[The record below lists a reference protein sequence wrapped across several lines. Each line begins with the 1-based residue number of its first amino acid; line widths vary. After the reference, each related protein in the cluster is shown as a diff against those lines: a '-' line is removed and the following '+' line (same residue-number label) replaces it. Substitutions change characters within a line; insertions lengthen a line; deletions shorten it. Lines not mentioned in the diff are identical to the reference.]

1 MKQASCRTC
10 RLCASSP
17 LSAFVPQCLRAFPC
31 VLARS
36 RIHRQRIRWRPAMKS
51 LQGHLLVASPKLVD
65 RIFFHAVVLL
75 VQHND
80 EGALGLVLSRPM
92 QTTVKEMWREV
103 GESSCEVEG
112 ALHQGGPCE
121 GPLMVVHEDE
131 SASEVEVMKGV
142 HFCTSRERIESLVE
156 DNDSAMKFFV

>member
-36 RIHRQRIRWRPAMKS
+36 RIHRQRIRWLPAMKS

-65 RIFFHAVVLL
+65 PNFFHAVFLL

-80 EGALGLVLSRPM
+80 EGVLGLVLNREL
-92 QTTVKEMWREV
+92 QTTV
-103 GESSCEVEG
+103 
-112 ALHQGGPCE
+112 ADL
-121 GPLMVVHEDE
+121 
-131 SASEVEVMKGV
+131 
-142 HFCTSRERIESLVE
+142 
-156 DNDSAMKFFV
+156 